1 MSHQSSHISSDA
13 HGLDRFFEL
22 CSDLL
27 CVVASDGRFVRL
39 SLSWEKVLGFARE
52 EMIGRSLFSFIHPD
66 DQAST
71 DEAMQRSLGG
81 SGIDGFTNRYLAK
94 DGSVRVLQWNATPH
108 EPDGLIFA
116 VARDVGDEMRRRE
129 FLEEERARLQGVMD
143 AIPDIVFIKD
153 TNFRYVDG
161 NHAAVR
167 LMGHPKEDLIGRND
181 YDMFPEEYARV
192 SRARDEGVL
201 AGNGRLHNQQWMNHP
216 ENGRVLYDVIKV
228 PFRDSFGHVRGLV
241 GIGRDITEQARL
253 RSEVDFLGAVVE
265 QSRDALCCVDPR
277 DDFRLIY
284 ANEAACSMLGRKRDT
299 VIGLPFSSFDPSLTA
314 RRREDI
320 AAMAAVTVDPV
331 IIHTQIRRGIDE
343 TLPVEISMAQIR
355 HGDRDYLVFWMRDVW
370 MRRVVEARLME
381 REGLYR
387 STIEASPDGFLLLDL
402 DGRILDANSAYSA
415 LSGFSVAQL
424 RGMRLDDLSEGGNES
439 PSALTVRSQ
448 MAVDVESRHRRADG
462 TVWNAAEHVLH
473 SDIEGG
479 RLFLFVRDSARRRP
493 AEALLRTGRRL
504 TETARTGNAV
514 AVETEALDIAEAL
527 TGSTAAFIYRVA
539 SPKDEPVVEACSTNA
554 RRRIFQSGGTATPQ
568 PDSDCSPWTTCLK
581 RAAPLIANSLRRTHG
596 GGGLPPGH
604 PPLDRLIA
612 APLFADG
619 RIVAVIGVG
628 GKSTDYDTADLDLM
642 LKVGNLAV
650 EAAAAARAEAVRRRR
665 EAELAAAVLRL
676 GGSPLPS

>member
-1 MSHQSSHISSDA
+1 MPHQPSHAASDV

-27 CVVASDGRFVRL
+27 CVVDSVGRFIRL
-39 SLSWEKVLGFARE
+39 SRSWEDALGFRHD
-52 EMIGRSLFSFIHPD
+52 EMIGRPLLHFVHPED
-66 DQAST
+66 RAST
-71 DEAMQRSLGG
+71 NEALGRSLAGLE
-81 SGIDGFTNRYLAK
+81 IEGFTNRYMAK
-94 DGSVRVLQWNATPH
+94 DGSVRVLQWNATPQ

-116 VARDVGDEMRRRE
+116 VARDVGDEIRRRE

-153 TNFRYVDG
+153 TEFRYVDG
-161 NHAAVR
+161 NHAAVS
-167 LMGHPKEDLIGRND
+167 LMGHPKADLIGRND
-181 YDMFPEEYARV
+181 FDMFSEEYART

-201 AGNGRLHNQQWMNHP
+201 AGNGRLHNQQWMDHP
-216 ENGRVLYDVIKV
+216 KGGRILYDMIKV
-228 PFRDSFGHVRGLV
+228 PFCDSAGHVRGLV

-284 ANEAACSMLGRKRDT
+284 ANEAACSMLGGTKDS
-299 VIGLPFSSFDPSLTA
+299 VIGRPFSSFDTTLTK

-331 IIHTQIRRGIDE
+331 IIHAQIRKEDGAAAPI
-343 TLPVEISMAQIR
+343 EISVAQIR

-370 MRRVVEARLME
+370 MRRVIEARLME
-381 REGLYR
+381 RESLYR

-415 LSGFSVAQL
+415 LSGYSVARL
-424 RGMRLDDLSEGGNES
+424 RGMRLTDLSDSGTKG
-439 PSALTVRSQ
+439 PVALAARGR
-448 MAVDVESRHRRADG
+448 MAVDVESHHRRADG
-462 TVWNAAEHVLH
+462 TTWSAEEHVLH

-479 RLFLFVRDSARRRP
+479 RLFLFIRDSARRRP

-504 TETARTGNAV
+504 GEAARRGDAD

-527 TGSTAAFIYRVA
+527 TGSTAAFIYRVP
-539 SPKDEPVVEACSTNA
+539 SPRDEPVVEVCSTNA
-554 RRRIFQSGGTATPQ
+554 RRRMSEGKGAAMPQ
-568 PDSDCSPWTTCLK
+568 TDSDCSPWAACLK
-581 RAAPLIANSLRRTHG
+581 RATPLIANSLRRTHG

-604 PPLDRLIA
+604 PPLERLIA

-628 GKSTDYDTADLDLM
+628 GKSTDYDTDDLNLM
-642 LKVGNLAV
+642 VKVGEMAV
-650 EAAAAARAEAVRRRR
+650 EAASAARAESVRRRR
-665 EAELAAAVLRL
+665 EAELADAVQRL
-676 GGSPLPS
+676 GGSPLAS